1 MRPKSLSNE
10 HQLQLNDLHNE
21 IRIIKEN
28 HLAHMAADID
38 NLSVEIKDAKELFDK
53 RFDKLDNRLWWIVGI
68 ALTTLIGVV
77 VGAM

>member
-1 MRPKSLSNE
+1 MRPKTLSVE

-21 IRIIKEN
+21 IKIIKDN

>member
-1 MRPKSLSNE
+1 
-10 HQLQLNDLHNE
+10 
-21 IRIIKEN
+21 
-28 HLAHMAADID
+28 MAADID
-38 NLSVEIKDAKELFDK
+38 NLSVEIKDARELFDK